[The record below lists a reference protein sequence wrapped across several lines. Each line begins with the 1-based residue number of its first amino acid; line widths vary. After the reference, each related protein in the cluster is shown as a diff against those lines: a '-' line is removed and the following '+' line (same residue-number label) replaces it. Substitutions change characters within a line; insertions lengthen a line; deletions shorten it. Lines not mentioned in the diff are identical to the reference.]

1 MWPPTR
7 LSSSCCPARCSTKSC
22 GFHCRPQL
30 EGARQ
35 EHQLLRNE
43 PAECESYWPSV
54 EPHSSCPQLEGAR
67 EEQQFLRD
75 ETAELQARFSELYAE
90 VKEAPNARAEQ
101 RAQRS
106 VQEAERQVKSFGS
119 ETLLKMRLIEPTS
132 SSP

>member
-1 MWPPTR
+1 LHHPRAYTAGGRAEEQQFLAACGPR
-7 LSSSCCPARCSTKSC
+7 PALCSTKSC

-35 EHQLLRNE
+35 EHQFLRNE
-43 PAECESYWPSV
+43 PADCESYWPSV
-54 EPHSSCPQLEGAR
+54 EPYSSCPQLEGAR

-106 VQEAERQVKSFGS
+106 VQEAERQVKSFGCYH
-119 ETLLKMRLIEPTS
+119 
-132 SSP
+132 